1 MNRTTLILCAGAAV
15 LSLLASSTAS
25 ADWLAV
31 EPGTKISLQINVNGT
46 IVLRPIGGTW
56 SHPLCSDV
64 TGAVVLRNYW
74 RSDKV
79 DGLLQM
85 LTAAATE
92 GSFVNLNALEDRCFD
107 NGFPIIRGVKI
118 QAP

>member
-1 MNRTTLILCAGAAV
+1 MNRATPFLCVCMAV

-31 EPGTKISLQINVNGT
+31 EPGTKISLQINVHGT
-46 IVLRPIGGTW
+46 IVVRPIGGIW

-64 TGAVVLRNYW
+64 TGAVVLELDW
-74 RSDKV
+74 HSDKM
-79 DGLLQM
+79 DDLLQI
-85 LTAAATE
+85 LTTAATA
-92 GSFVNLNALEDRCFD
+92 GSLVNFNALEDTCYS